1 MPIETSKFRVHPGQS
16 VDVTKLP
23 TLLPPAY
30 EDKKDYKKQ
39 LQKDVEKLAAI
50 QHKLYAENRQSLLVV
65 LQAMD
70 TGGKDGLI
78 RHVLSGVNPQGCRVY
93 SFGKPSTNELQH
105 DFLWRTT
112 LVLPE
117 RGDIGV
123 FNRSYY
129 EEVLVVRVH
138 PAILE
143 GQNLPDDLAHKK
155 SIWDGRFRS
164 IRDYEKH
171 LEANGTRVLKLFL
184 HISKAEQE
192 RRLLSRIDDETKNW
206 KFNAADL
213 DERQAWDDYMKA
225 YSEAISET
233 STSEV
238 PWYVLPGDDKR
249 NARLY
254 AARIILDTLEDMNPR
269 YPEVTH
275 QQHEALEQS
284 RIELLGSTTTPK

>member
-1 MPIETSKFRVHPGQS
+1 VA
-16 VDVTKLP
+16 KLP

-39 LQKDVEKLAAI
+39 LQKDVGKLAAV
-50 QHKLYAENRQSLLVV
+50 QHKLYAENRQSLLLV

-155 SIWDGRFRS
+155 SIWDSRFKS
-164 IRDYEKH
+164 IREFERH

-213 DERQAWDDYMKA
+213 DERKAWDDYMKA

-233 STSEV
+233 STSEA
-238 PWYVLPGDDKR
+238 PWYILPGDDKR

-254 AARIILDTLEDMNPR
+254 AARIILDTLQDMNPR
-269 YPEVTH
+269 YPEVTPE
-275 QQHEALEQS
+275 QHEALEQS
-284 RIELLGSTTTPK
+284 RLELLGSATTPK